1 VDFFQAFIV
10 RILNIVVEN
19 SLKSN
24 YLLLNMCGIFFYK
37 YLSGQKVDVNKT
49 TAYFN
54 RIKHRGPDKSVS
66 EVLDED
72 TFIGFHRL
80 AINGLTEMGD
90 QPFIYEKESGAHVY
104 VICNGEIYNYREL
117 NEKYELELEEG
128 ESDCA
133 VIYPLFE
140 KLGLEKMINLLD
152 AFSHSLF
159 MMLRMEVFMLVA
171 TQSVSAHYF
180 TAQMKIRLRFVVRVR
195 EYAS

>member
-1 VDFFQAFIV
+1 
-10 RILNIVVEN
+10 
-19 SLKSN
+19 
-24 YLLLNMCGIFFYK
+24 MCGIFFYK
-37 YLSGQKVDVNKT
+37 YLSGQKVDVDRMT
-49 TAYFN
+49 TYFN

-66 EVLDED
+66 KILGDD

-104 VICNGEIYNYREL
+104 VICNGEIYNYKDL

-140 KLGLEKMINLLD
+140 KQRRVASVSKYLWC
-152 AFSHSLF
+152 HSLKKEEISRSEKAKKSF
-159 MMLRMEVFMLVA
+159 GDLRL
-171 TQSVSAHYF
+171 S
-180 TAQMKIRLRFVVRVR
+180 
-195 EYAS
+195 

>member
-1 VDFFQAFIV
+1 
-10 RILNIVVEN
+10 
-19 SLKSN
+19 
-24 YLLLNMCGIFFYK
+24 MCRIFFYK
-37 YLSGQKVDVNKT
+37 YLSGQKVDVDKM

-66 EVLDED
+66 EVLDD
-72 TFIGFHRL
+72 NTFIGFHRL
-80 AINGLTEMGD
+80 AINGLSDMGN

-104 VICNGEIYNYREL
+104 VICNGEIYNYMDL

-152 AFSHSLF
+152 GVFAFG
-159 MMLRMEVFMLVA
+159 
-171 TQSVSAHYF
+171 
-180 TAQMKIRLRFVVRVR
+180 KW
-195 EYAS
+195 